1 MYHATAHKTELVA
14 ACLQLLN
21 GNPKLSIDSVAHHLA
36 QGVQMLTT
44 EVDMEAEEDLGL
56 SAHPHTEVKQFGQ
69 DDLHD
74 HAAFVVQQ
82 MTPILGRHALK
93 VHNSELEPAKFLLG
107 NCSCFHVQND
117 SNVWLPYC
125 KMLLVDCK

>member
-1 MYHATAHKTELVA
+1 
-14 ACLQLLN
+14 
-21 GNPKLSIDSVAHHLA
+21 
-36 QGVQMLTT
+36 MLTT